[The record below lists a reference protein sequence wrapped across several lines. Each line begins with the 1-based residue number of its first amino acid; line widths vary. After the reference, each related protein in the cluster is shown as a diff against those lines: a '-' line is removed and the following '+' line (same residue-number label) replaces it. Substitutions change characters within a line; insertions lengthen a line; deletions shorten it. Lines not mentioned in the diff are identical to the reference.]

1 MLQLR
6 IALRYLFS
14 RKTHSAVNVISLIS
28 VGGVAVATMAI
39 VIVLSVFNGFHQL
52 TEQQMSLL
60 EPPLRIVPERG
71 KVMADADSLAEAI
84 NVSCPEAHAMPT
96 LSEQAF
102 AIMGEQQYPVTILG
116 VSDSWLK
123 SDAIAQATID
133 GEPTLN
139 AGEVSCAVMSVGS
152 AMAFGAHPADA
163 RWLKIY
169 VPKRVGRIN
178 TAAPMTAFRADSLV
192 VSAVLQTSQTNH
204 AEDLVIIPID
214 VARGILDYDSEAS
227 SIELWTSL
235 TPDQLNLHLPKGL
248 KLVTREEYNH
258 SSFAMIAVE
267 KWVTFAM
274 LAFILIIASFNIVS
288 TLCLLVLEKRDNIA
302 ILQSMGATT
311 SAVTRIF
318 VIEGWLIS
326 LSGGVIG
333 IILGVTLTLTQQF
346 GGFVKLGGDHS
357 QMITD
362 VYPVQLQP
370 LDLLVVLALV
380 AVTGLLTSAVTALF
394 ARRHATSA

>member
-1 MLQLR
+1 M
-6 IALRYLFS
+6 
-14 RKTHSAVNVISLIS
+14 
-28 VGGVAVATMAI
+28 ATMAI

-84 NVSCPEAHAMPT
+84 NASCPEAHAMPT

-192 VSAVLQTSQTNH
+192 VAAVLQTSQTNH

-333 IILGVTLTLTQQF
+333 IILGVALTLTQQF

>member
-39 VIVLSVFNGFHQL
+39 VIVLSVFNGFRQL
-52 TEQQMSLL
+52 TVQQMSLF

-71 KVMADADSLAEAI
+71 KVIADADSLTEAI
-84 NVSCPEAHAMPT
+84 NASCPDAHAMAT

-102 AIMGEQQYPVTILG
+102 AIMGEDQLPITILG
-116 VSDSWLK
+116 VSDKWLQ
-123 SDAIAQATID
+123 SDAITQATID
-133 GEPTLN
+133 GQPMLN
-139 AGEVSCAVMSVGS
+139 VGDVGCAVMSVGAAVS
-152 AMAFGAHPADA
+152 FGAHPADS

-204 AEDLVIIPID
+204 ADDLVIIPID

-235 TPDQLNLHLPKGL
+235 SADQLGLQLPDGL

-258 SSFAMIAVE
+258 SAFAMIAVE

-333 IILGVTLTLTQQF
+333 ILLGVALTLTQQF
-346 GGFVKLGGDHS
+346 GGFVKLGGDPS

-362 VYPVQLQP
+362 VYPVQLQA
-370 LDLLVVLALV
+370 LDLLVVLGLV
-380 AVTGLLTSAVTALF
+380 AVTGLLTSCVTALF
-394 ARRHATSA
+394 ARRHAAKA

>member
-1 MLQLR
+1 
-6 IALRYLFS
+6 
-14 RKTHSAVNVISLIS
+14 
-28 VGGVAVATMAI
+28 MAI
-39 VIVLSVFNGFHQL
+39 VIVLSVFNGFRQI
-52 TEQQMSLL
+52 TVQQMSLL

-71 KVMADADSLAEAI
+71 KVISDADSLTETI
-84 NVSCPEAHAMPT
+84 NASYPDAHAIAT

-102 AIMGEQQYPVTILG
+102 AIMGDEQYPVTILG
-116 VSDSWLK
+116 VSDAWLK
-123 SDAIAQATID
+123 SDAIAQSVID
-133 GEPTLN
+133 GEPTLS
-139 AGEVSCAVMSVGS
+139 AGDDVACAVMSVGS

-235 TPDQLNLHLPKGL
+235 TPDELNLQLPPGL

-258 SSFAMIAVE
+258 SSFTMIAVE

-302 ILQSMGATT
+302 IMQSMGATAST
-311 SAVTRIF
+311 VTRIF

-333 IILGVTLTLTQQF
+333 ILLGVVLTLAQQF
-346 GGFVKLGGDHS
+346 GGFVKLGGDPS
-357 QMITD
+357 RMITD
-362 VYPVQLQP
+362 VYPVQLQG
-370 LDLLVVLALV
+370 LDLLAVLGLV

-394 ARRHATSA
+394 ARRHATSAN